1 MNQIDL
7 SNSGTCFVISGLRNR
22 NWDRLVDKAFTLTV
36 DGKQQTVK
44 VLSAYTE
51 DEKDIDCSVYVTA
64 YSLSG
69 LSVWTSERLLYVNL
83 PLVTSRYDID
93 LCYNGL
99 KYIAEQYPKAK
110 IQVEITDHFDSD
122 EEPMKE
128 VDLSTGAIQHAYT
141 VPSAELNKLLNSS
154 YGTVILPGIRRNTV
168 FSPRFFQ
175 TELKE
180 KSNQEKVTMVLDSM
194 VDLQWLGEVE
204 PRTDL
209 KTFLMRWNP
218 EISNIKED
226 DYNKLLKAYN
236 QGKEVGL
243 SWSVYD
249 YMQLSPGD
257 ECYMMCVGG
266 KHKGIVLHGIINSY
280 PLPDKDW
287 SGNGR
292 KTFYANIIIDGMA
305 LLEKGGIISE
315 EQLKEKVTSFFD
327 WGKGHSGVV
336 LDRETSDRLNE
347 VIDDIVYERN
357 QDEKDT
363 LYFNV
368 DKDTFEAAQQGLMDH
383 VTVNLTEE
391 NRENFIVAH
400 ENGIALNVKELPMYS
415 YGAYLYNEGKFPYIL
430 NPIKKIH
437 LAYNDQNIAVEV
449 KGITTEATNRFR
461 FDEELKQSV
470 ADPQGLG
477 CMWEITYH
485 VKL

>member
-7 SNSGTCFVISGLRNR
+7 SDSGTRFFISGLQNR
-22 NWDRLVDKAFTLTV
+22 NWDSLVDKAFTIIV

-44 VLSAYTE
+44 VLSAYTK
-51 DEKDIDCSVYVTA
+51 DAKDIDCSVYVTA

-69 LSVWTSERLLYVNL
+69 ISVWTSERLLYVNL
-83 PLVTSRYDID
+83 PKVTSRYDID

-99 KYIAEQYPKAK
+99 KYIAKQYPKAK
-110 IQVEITDHFDSD
+110 IQMLVEGSSDSD
-122 EEPMKE
+122 DATIQEA
-128 VDLSTGAIQHAYT
+128 DLSAEATKHAYT
-141 VPSAELNKLLNSS
+141 VPSETLKKLIISS
-154 YGTVILPGIRRNTV
+154 SETVILPGVRRSMA
-168 FSPRFFQ
+168 FAPKFFQ
-175 TELKE
+175 TELKDRSDE
-180 KSNQEKVTMVLDSM
+180 EKVEMILDAM
-194 VDLQWLGEVE
+194 IDLQWLGEVE

-218 EISNIKED
+218 EISNFKKK
-226 DYNKLLKAYN
+226 DYNELLKAYN

-305 LLEKGGIISE
+305 PLEKGGIISE

-336 LDRETSDRLNE
+336 LNREISDRLNE
-347 VIDDIVYERN
+347 VIDDLVYERN
-357 QDEKDT
+357 QEEKDT

-368 DKDTFEAAQQGLMDH
+368 DKDTFEAAKNGLMDH

-391 NRENFIVAH
+391 NKENFIVAH
-400 ENGIALNVKELPMYS
+400 EDGIALNVKELPMYS
-415 YGAYLYNEGKFPYIL
+415 YGAYLCNEGKFPYVL
-430 NPIKKIH
+430 NPINRIH
-437 LAYNDQNIAVEV
+437 LSCNDKNIEV
-449 KGITTEATNRFR
+449 KVRDITTEATNRFR
-461 FDEELKQSV
+461 FDDEQKMPMS
-470 ADPQGLG
+470 DPQGKG
-477 CMWEITYH
+477 CMWKITYH
-485 VKL
+485 F